1 MSRSMNKK
9 INLIL
14 VAFLLGGVA
23 TFLPM
28 LLKICLFVGVGL
40 LLFMKYDEWEYS
52 QRKGAEK

>member
-1 MSRSMNKK
+1 MNKK

-14 VAFLLGGVA
+14 AAFLLGGVA
-23 TFLPM
+23 TVLPM
-28 LLKICLFVGVGL
+28 LLKICLFVGIGL

>member
-1 MSRSMNKK
+1 MNKK